1 MQRQLWQREAQQNN
15 MAITMEQ
22 IKDLRGRTGAGVVDA
37 KQALEASNGD
47 VEKAILWLREKGKAT
62 VAKKSVRETKE
73 GAVATY
79 VHGNKKM
86 AVLVALLCETDFV
99 ARNEKFQE
107 LARNIAMH
115 IAASDPLVVKP
126 EEVSDTDVEAEKEFA
141 KTQLAKEG
149 KPADMIGKI
158 IDGKMKKFREERALL
173 TQVYVKDPKMTIE
186 QLIAG
191 AVAEL
196 GENISVQEFKKI
208 SI

>member
-1 MQRQLWQREAQQNN
+1 

-37 KQALEASNGD
+37 KQALEASQGD
-47 VEKAILWLREKGKAT
+47 MEKAILWLREKGKAT
-62 VAKKSVRETKE
+62 VAKKSSRETNE
-73 GAVATY
+73 GVVATY
-79 VHGNKKM
+79 IHGNKKIGVM
-86 AVLVALLCETDFV
+86 VALLCETDFV

-126 EEVSDTDVEAEKEFA
+126 EDVSESDVEAEKEFA
-141 KTQLAKEG
+141 AAQLEKEG
-149 KPADMIGKI
+149 KPAEMIGKI
-158 IDGKMKKFREERALL
+158 IEGKMKKFREERALL
-173 TQVYVKDPKMTIE
+173 TQVYVKDPKLTIE

-191 AVAEL
+191 AVSEL
-196 GENISVQEFKKI
+196 GENISIQEFKKI